1 MINNMQ
7 VMAIIPARGG
17 SKRLPNKNILPIHG
31 APLINWTI
39 EAAKKSKYIDKVVV
53 STDNLEIANIA
64 KQSSA
69 LVPELRPVE
78 LSTDKATTEDVVF
91 YTIEKYSE
99 GADIIVILQPTS
111 PLRDYKHIDNA
122 LELLIER
129 SGAAVVSVTEC
140 EHSPLWANTL
150 PDNGNMAGFLKVSNN
165 INSQDLD
172 TYYRLNGAIYIYK
185 LKELVDSGSMAY
197 NDATYA
203 YEMSQIDS
211 VDIDNKLDFEWAEFL
226 LARKSRN

>member
-1 MINNMQ
+1 MINDMQ

-17 SKRLPNKNILPIHG
+17 SKRLPNKNILPING

-53 STDNLEIANIA
+53 STDSLEIANISR
-64 KQSSA
+64 QSSVQ
-69 LVPELRPVE
+69 VPELRPVE
-78 LSTDKATTEDVVF
+78 LSTDQATTEDVVF
-91 YTIEKYSE
+91 YTIGKYGK

-111 PLRDYKHIDNA
+111 PLRDSKHIDNA
-122 LELLIER
+122 LELLFEKN
-129 SGAAVVSVTEC
+129 GTAVVSVTEC

-150 PDNGNMAGFLKVSNN
+150 PNNGNMADFLRVSST
-165 INSQDLD
+165 INSQGLE

-185 LKELVDSGSMAY
+185 VKELMDSKSMVY
-197 NDATYA
+197 NDSTYA
-203 YEMSQIDS
+203 YEMPQTDS

-226 LARKSRN
+226 LARKS